1 MKPASRAIAD
11 TILQHVSEAV
21 SSVAAVT
28 SLGEGCSDIAD
39 LSLSKDRA
47 KLTKNNGWQI
57 MGNFARESFS
67 HVRDCCAASKPKN
80 GRSKEHLLTVKQN
93 KTGNSLLDLVN

>member
-1 MKPASRAIAD
+1 LECSVHNAKTSDKAYKDDWYVDVKPASRAIAD

-39 LSLSKDRA
+39 LSLSQKIV
-47 KLTKNNGWQI
+47 Q
-57 MGNFARESFS
+57 
-67 HVRDCCAASKPKN
+67 
-80 GRSKEHLLTVKQN
+80 
-93 KTGNSLLDLVN
+93 SLQKITAGK